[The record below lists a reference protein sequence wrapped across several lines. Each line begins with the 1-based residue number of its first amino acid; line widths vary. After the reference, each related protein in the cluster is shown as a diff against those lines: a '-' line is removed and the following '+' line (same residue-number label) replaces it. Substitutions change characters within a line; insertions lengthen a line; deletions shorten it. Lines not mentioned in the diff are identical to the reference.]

1 MPIQS
6 RLVVAGMSAT
16 EAQASVGLAQSG
28 LTATGASQATAAP
41 IPADVSKFTA
51 GAGAGCILPAMNG
64 GDNIVVI
71 NATGGVLNLYPPS
84 GAFINALG
92 QNAAYAIANATPY
105 CQISCV
111 DPTHYHCFQS
121 A

>member
-1 MPIQS
+1 MPIAA
-6 RLVVAGMSAT
+6 RLVVAGMSAV
-16 EAQASVGLAQSG
+16 AASASVGTSVSN
-28 LTATGASQATAAP
+28 LTAVGASQATAAV
-41 IPADVSKFTA
+41 IPADISKFTA

-71 NATGGVLNLYPPS
+71 NATGGALLLYPPI
-84 GAFINALG
+84 GGFINALG
-92 QNAAYAIANATPY
+92 QNASYSIANATPY
-105 CQISCV
+105 CGISCV